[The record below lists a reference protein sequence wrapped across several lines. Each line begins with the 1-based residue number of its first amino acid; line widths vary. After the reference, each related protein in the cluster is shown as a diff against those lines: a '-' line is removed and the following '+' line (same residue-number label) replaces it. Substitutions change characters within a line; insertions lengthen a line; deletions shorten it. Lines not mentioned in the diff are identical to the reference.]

1 MENKVCL
8 VTGATNGIGKVTAL
22 ELARRG
28 ATVVLAG
35 RSAAKTDAVVAEIK
49 ARSGNDHVEGLV
61 ADLSTQAGVRA
72 LADAFKARYNRLDV
86 LVNNAGAIFN
96 ERRESADGIEMT
108 FALNHLSYFLLTHLL
123 LDVLKAS
130 APARIVNVSSNAH
143 MGSGINFDD
152 LEFKRGYMNFRAY
165 AQSKLANIL
174 FTTELARRLQGTG
187 VTANAL
193 HPGFVSSGFGRNDGS
208 LMNIGMMLMRPF
220 QISPEK
226 GAETTIYLATSPE
239 VEGVTGG
246 YFSKRK
252 PARTSSAARDQA
264 AAERLW
270 AISEQMTGVRA
281 VEFA

>member
-226 GAETTIYLATSPE
+226 GAETTLYLATSPE

>member
-28 ATVVLAG
+28 AMVVLAG

-49 ARSGNDHVEGLV
+49 VRSGNDHAEGLV

-152 LEFKRGYMNFRAY
+152 LEFKHGYMNFRVY

-208 LMNIGMMLMRPF
+208 MMNIGMMLMRPF

-226 GAETTIYLATSPE
+226 GAETTLYLATSPE

-270 AISEQMTGVRA
+270 AISEQMTGVHA
-281 VEFA
+281 AELA

>member
-49 ARSGNDHVEGLV
+49 ARSGNDRVEGLV
-61 ADLSTQAGVRA
+61 ADLSTQAGVHA
-72 LADAFKARYNRLDV
+72 LADAFKARYDRLDV

-226 GAETTIYLATSPE
+226 GAETTLYLVTSPE

-270 AISEQMTGVRA
+270 AISELMTGVRA